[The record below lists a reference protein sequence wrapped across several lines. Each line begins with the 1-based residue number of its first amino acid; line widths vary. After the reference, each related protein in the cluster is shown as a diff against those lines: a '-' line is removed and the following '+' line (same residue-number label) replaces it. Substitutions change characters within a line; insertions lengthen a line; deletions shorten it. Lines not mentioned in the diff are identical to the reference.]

1 MAIADQDNNS
11 SPRASN
17 NLKVASLR
25 GEAAAASNANCITNP
40 HQSRIEETYTNNS
53 PIAGLGGHLLG
64 GAHSAS
70 DMASEMEYAWLEPRH
85 DPIVTDTNFAEID
98 FENFK
103 NEDLAYAFSCGVSE
117 KSFFFQS
124 IENILY
130 EGFLY
135 TSEIKGNWNICI
147 EESIIGSKI
156 QKKVLLNKVIQIYKK
171 TF

>member
-40 HQSRIEETYTNNS
+40 QSRIEETYNNS
-53 PIAGLGGHLLG
+53 PGLGGHLLG
-64 GAHSAS
+64 GAD

-103 NEDLAYAFSCGVSE
+103 NEDLAYAFSCGVSGF
-117 KSFFFQS
+117 K
-124 IENILY
+124 NIY
-130 EGFLY
+130 
-135 TSEIKGNWNICI
+135 
-147 EESIIGSKI
+147 
-156 QKKVLLNKVIQIYKK
+156 
-171 TF
+171 

>member
-117 KSFFFQS
+117 KSFFFFNLLRIFCMRDFYIHRKLRE
-124 IENILY
+124 IE
-130 EGFLY
+130 
-135 TSEIKGNWNICI
+135 
-147 EESIIGSKI
+147 
-156 QKKVLLNKVIQIYKK
+156 
-171 TF
+171 TFV

>member
-11 SPRASN
+11 SPARVASN

-40 HQSRIEETYTNNS
+40 QSRIEETYNNS
-53 PIAGLGGHLLG
+53 PVGLGGHLKLG
-64 GAHSAS
+64 ASAS

-117 KSFFFQS
+117 KSFFFS
-124 IENILY
+124 IY
-130 EGFLY
+130 
-135 TSEIKGNWNICI
+135 
-147 EESIIGSKI
+147 
-156 QKKVLLNKVIQIYKK
+156 
-171 TF
+171 